1 MTESPAEQALAG
13 RIARKAL
20 RDVRA
25 GEPIDN
31 AVAKRGPDASMIVA
45 SLAAGMVRA
54 VLRGDCAE
62 ADLPS

>member
-13 RIARKAL
+13 RKAL

-31 AVAKRGPDASMIVA
+31 AVAKRGPDASMLVA

-54 VLRGDCAE
+54 VLRGDCTE
-62 ADLPS
+62 ADLPL